1 MTKIEVEILK
11 LREIEIFLRVQFEE
25 EEKRKTENDDV
36 SKIKLLGFTDFF
48 VSYMLYYI
56 ISDTKYDKNQ
66 RTKKWDRF

>member
-1 MTKIEVEILK
+1 
-11 LREIEIFLRVQFEE
+11 LREIEIFLRVQSKEE

-56 ISDTKYDKNQ
+56 ISDSIEKLNTTTTKQKM
-66 RTKKWDRF
+66 R